1 MRVPQ
6 SGDLRQ
12 VGDAE
17 DLVSGTEGGELAADL
32 RANFPPDVGIDFI
45 KDQHRRL
52 IDRGEHR
59 LQRQH
64 HAGGFP
70 TGGDLIERQ

>member
-1 MRVPQ
+1 M
-6 SGDLRQ
+6 S
-12 VGDAE
+12 DAE

-32 RANFPPDVGIDFI
+32 RANFPTDVGIDLI
-45 KDQHRRL
+45 KHQHRSL
-52 IDRGEHR
+52 VDCGEHR

-64 HAGGFP
+64 HAGGFT